1 MRSTTKHPAMIRV
14 DLDVASSTD
23 ERWRELESATGE
35 DRLAHLVGHMHR
47 NAEHHVDRAVRRILS
62 RVDGYERGEAVERDD
77 LWWSVYR
84 NLEVVLIA
92 LAERRALGEDEL
104 GVRRELGR
112 RRAQQGMPIDDVMRA
127 FRVGY
132 AVLWEGL
139 SEAAG
144 ELGPPYAQTLLEHAA
159 HVWMTFDQVT
169 SAVAEA
175 HREVVATQ
183 HLDRRRRALGFLNG
197 LQQFPDDVETTEKLA
212 RSLGLD
218 PNGTLTV
225 AVMATTDRPPPSA
238 PSVVVE
244 QPDRTIVFSAC
255 NGEASRAEATFAG
268 LLRRQQFHH
277 IGIGIMRRGVAG
289 VQQSLQDA
297 EWAYRVALALD
308 APVVLFRESWLA
320 CLALK
325 HSGQLGVLV
334 GPAVQ
339 TLDNDP
345 ELCLTLE
352 AFLESDGNLTATGK
366 ALFVHANTVG
376 YRLRQFAQRTGID
389 PKTVGGKALV
399 QIALTYSRGGT
410 DAVDSAPRASAGPAP
425 QPVTLSLT

>member
-1 MRSTTKHPAMIRV
+1 MRSSTKHPAVRV
-14 DLDVASSTD
+14 DLDVASSSD
-23 ERWRELESATGE
+23 ERWLELETADGE
-35 DRLAHLVGHMHR
+35 DRLAQLAGLMHR
-47 NAEHHVDRAVRRILS
+47 NGEHHVDRAVRRILS
-62 RVDGYERGEAVERDD
+62 TVDGYERSEVVERDD

-84 NLEVVLIA
+84 NLEVVLLA
-92 LAERRALGEDEL
+92 LAERRPLADTEL
-104 GVRRELGR
+104 GIRRELGR
-112 RRAQQGMPIDDVMRA
+112 RRAQQGMPVDDVMRA
-127 FRVGY
+127 FRIGY

-139 SEAAG
+139 SESAA
-144 ELGPPYAQTLLEHAA
+144 ELGPAYAQTLLEHAA

-169 SAVAEA
+169 SAVADA

-183 HLDRRRRALGFLNG
+183 HVDRRRRSLGFLNG
-197 LQQFPDDVETTEKLA
+197 LQRYPDDADTTEKLA

-218 PNGTLTV
+218 LSGSLTV
-225 AVMATTDRPPPSA
+225 AVMATADRPPPSA
-238 PSVVVE
+238 PCVVIE

-255 NGEASRAEATFAG
+255 NGEPSRAEATFAG

-277 IGIGIMRRGVAG
+277 VGVGIMRRGLDG
-289 VQQSLQDA
+289 LQQSLQDA
-297 EWAYRVALALD
+297 EWAYRVAQALD

-339 TLDNDP
+339 ALDSDP

-352 AFLESDGNLTATGK
+352 AFLEADGNLTATGK
-366 ALFVHANTVG
+366 ALYVHANTVG

-389 PKTVGGKALV
+389 PKTVTGKALV
-399 QIALTYSRGGT
+399 QIALTYSRGGAEAIAADT
-410 DAVDSAPRASAGPAP
+410 PHSALPTS
-425 QPVTLSLT
+425 VNLSLT